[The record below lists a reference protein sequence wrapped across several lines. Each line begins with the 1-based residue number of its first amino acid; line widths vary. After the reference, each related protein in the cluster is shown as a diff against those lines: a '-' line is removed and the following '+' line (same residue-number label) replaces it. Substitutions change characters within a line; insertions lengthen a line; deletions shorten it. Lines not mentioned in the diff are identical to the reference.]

1 MIPSTD
7 DLRDAPELAALV
19 ALDAVLVM
27 AARALRAQHPSIR
40 HGCLPDG
47 RSLPV
52 LRAAAA
58 AHDGI
63 RELRREL
70 RRYRAALDA
79 LLDDVDDDDA
89 IF

>member
-1 MIPSTD
+1 MIPSTE
-7 DLRDAPELAALV
+7 DLRDAPELAVLQ

-27 AARALRAQHPSIR
+27 AARALRAQHPAIR

-47 RSLPV
+47 RHLPV
-52 LRAAAA
+52 LRAAAV

-63 RELRREL
+63 RELRRDL
-70 RRYRAALDA
+70 RRYRTALDA
-79 LLDDVDDDDA
+79 LLDDDDDA